1 LSNYPKLPS
10 QHVVI
15 PARASRAFLA
25 RKGQVVRIY
34 DEEGAQVADFYCV
47 AAEQPDEHLSGIV
60 TTQLNKDVYP
70 KVGYPLWSSRRR
82 VMFTIIED
90 TVGRHDLLMGA
101 CSPAGY
107 LLRYGVTGHVN
118 CMELLQSALAPLGIR
133 TDAAETFNAFMNVVV
148 GPDGKLNVDVPISK
162 RGDHVDLLAEI
173 DCVVAIASCPA
184 DLSPTNGWTPTAIGV
199 EVSARRS

>member
-1 LSNYPKLPS
+1 M
-10 QHVVI
+10 
-15 PARASRAFLA
+15 RR
-25 RKGQVVRIY
+25 GQVLRIF
-34 DEEGAQVADFYCV
+34 DEEGAQVADFYAV
-47 AAEQPDEHLSGIV
+47 AADQPTEHLSGIV

-82 VMFTIIED
+82 VMFTITED

-118 CMELLQSALAPLGIR
+118 CMELLQSALQPLGIP
-133 TDAAETFNAFMNVVV
+133 TDAAETFNAFMNVLV
-148 GPDGKLNVDVPISK
+148 GPDGKLKVDVPISK
-162 RGDHVDLLAEI
+162 PGDHVSVRAEI

-184 DLSPTNGWTPTAIGV
+184 DLSPTNGWKPTAIGV
-199 EVSARRS
+199 ELSPQPS